1 MTQGAFAGWFSKL
14 PIKQKLVLLI
24 MTISLSAMLTV
35 SCAFFIYER
44 FVLRQRMAANLSAQA
59 EMLTSNCEAALSFND
74 PGDAEKILSSL
85 KAINS
90 IAFACVYQSNGKV
103 LASYQRSGF
112 EIGNIPEPQ
121 PDGYIFNKGRLII
134 FRQVS
139 LGNRAIGTVYL
150 QSDLRE
156 ISKLMRQSLITLVT
170 VLLLSALFA
179 YFLATRF
186 HRVVSTPIFHLAE
199 TATTISQHR
208 DYSVRALKH
217 GEDELGVLTD
227 AFNEMLAEIEM
238 RDLSLK
244 ESEERLQSIIDN
256 STAVIYLKDT
266 HGKYL
271 LVNKQYET
279 LFHITQANVVG
290 KTDYDIFPKEAAEAF
305 SGNDRKA
312 LELDSS
318 LEIEERV
325 PQDDGIHIY
334 LSNKFP
340 LHNASGIPYGVCG
353 VSTDI
358 TERKRTQEELSRHR
372 DHLEEQV
379 QERTADLDNSVSLL
393 SATIESTADGILVVD
408 MDANITAHNNKF
420 TELWNIPE
428 PIIESKD
435 NKKLLGYVLDQ
446 LADPQSFLAN
456 LEALYKQ
463 PEKEDL
469 SVIKLKDGRIF
480 ERYSLPQRLRDHVI
494 GRVWNF
500 RDVTDRERTEEERQ
514 RAKEAAEAAS
524 RAKSEFLASMSHEL
538 RTPLNAILG
547 FSGIL
552 DRDPDTTTTQKEHLT
567 TITRSGEHLLDL
579 INDVLEISKIES
591 GRVVLVETEFDLYQM
606 LDALRSMFR
615 IRASDKNLGLHFE
628 QGPEV
633 PQYIRADARR
643 LRQVLINLLSNAVK
657 FTEQGSVTLRVGY
670 QSSVIRDQGG
680 NETETEGPDDRRQTT
695 VGSKHHQ
702 QIKDDGRRALLFE
715 IEDTGTGIAPEEM
728 DKLFDPFSQ
737 TKSGKIAQ
745 EGTGLGLPIS
755 QNFLH
760 LMGGEFS
767 VSSKE
772 SQGSIFAF
780 KIPVTEIEAKD
791 VQQASP
797 ERRVVG
803 LEPAQRAFRILVVD
817 DVEDNRTLAVN
828 LLDAVGFET
837 SEAKN
842 GQEAV
847 DVWEAWAPHLIWM
860 DMAMPVMDGYE
871 ATRRIRAEETKP
883 SASSLDSEEGLSED
897 QFKIKHSTL
906 KIKRVPIIALTAVA
920 FAEEQDKMLVAGCDD
935 IVRKPL
941 RESDLFEAMHKYL
954 GVHYI
959 YEDEPVGGELP
970 EEKMTAK
977 ILTPDILNNIP
988 KDMLAEFEE
997 ALIEL
1002 NADLIQAI
1010 IERLRKLNNS
1020 VANCLRKLADNFQY
1034 DQILTYIQRA
1044 IDERK
1049 GHRNSKE
1056 SDSH

>member
-1 MTQGAFAGWFSKL
+1 MNDLKNMEMTHGTFAGWFSKL

-44 FVLRQRMAANLSAQA
+44 FVLRQRMAADLSAQA

-103 LASYQRSGF
+103 LAAYQRSGF
-112 EIGNIPEPQ
+112 EIVNIPEPQ
-121 PDGYIFNKGRLII
+121 QDGYIFNKGRLII

-139 LGNRAIGTVYL
+139 LGNRPIGTVYL

-156 ISKLMRQSLITLVT
+156 ISKLMRQSLITLVA
-170 VLLLSALFA
+170 VIMLSALFA
-179 YFLATRF
+179 YFLATKL
-186 HRVVSTPIFHLAE
+186 HRVVSSPIFHLAE

-238 RDLSLK
+238 RDLSIK

-266 HGKYL
+266 QGKYL

-279 LFHITQANVVG
+279 LFHITQADIVG
-290 KTDYDIFPKEAAEAF
+290 KTDYDVFPKEAADELRE
-305 SGNDRKA
+305 NDRKI
-312 LELDSS
+312 LELDNS
-318 LEIEERV
+318 LEIEEIV
-325 PQDDGIHIY
+325 PHDDGIHIY

-340 LHNASGIPYGVCG
+340 LYDASGVPYGVCG

-358 TERKRTQEELSRHR
+358 TERKRTQKELSRHR
-372 DHLEEQV
+372 DHLEAQV
-379 QERTADLDNSVSLL
+379 QKRTADLDNSVSLL

-408 MDANITAHNNKF
+408 MDGNISEYNKKF
-420 TELWNIPE
+420 AELWNIPE
-428 PIIESKD
+428 EVLESKD
-435 NKKLLGYVLDQ
+435 DEKLLGYVFEQ
-446 LADPQSFLAN
+446 LADPQSFQAKV
-456 LEALYKQ
+456 EELYEQ

-469 SVIKLKDGRIF
+469 SLIKFKDGRIF
-480 ERYSLPQRLRDHVI
+480 ERYSLPQRLGDHVI

-514 RAKEAAEAAS
+514 LAKEAAESAS
-524 RAKSEFLASMSHEL
+524 HAKSEFLASMSHEL

-547 FSGIL
+547 FSGIM
-552 DRDPDTTTTQKEHLT
+552 DRDLDTTPTQKEHLK

-579 INDVLEISKIES
+579 INDVLEISKIEA
-591 GRVVLVETEFDLYQM
+591 GRVVLDNTEFDLYQM

-615 IRASDKNLGLHFE
+615 IRASDKDLGLHFE
-628 QGPEV
+628 HGPEV

-643 LRQVLINLLSNAVK
+643 LRQVLMNLLSNAVK
-657 FTEQGSVTLRVGY
+657 FTEHGSVTLRVGY
-670 QSSVIRDQGG
+670 QLPVISDQWPDGG
-680 NETETEGPDDRRQTT
+680 KQTT
-695 VGSKHHQ
+695 
-702 QIKDDGRRALLFE
+702 DDIEQRTDEGQRILQFE
-715 IEDTGTGIAPEEM
+715 VEDTGPGIASEEM

-737 TKSGKIAQ
+737 TKSGKISQ

-755 QNFLH
+755 QKFVH
-760 LMGGEFS
+760 LMGGDIS
-767 VSSKE
+767 VASKE
-772 SQGSIFAF
+772 DQGSVFAF
-780 KIPVTEIEAKD
+780 SIPVTEAEAKD
-791 VQQASP
+791 VQQALP

-803 LEPAQRAFRILVVD
+803 LEPGQSAFRILVVD
-817 DVEDNRTLAVN
+817 DVEDNRTLVVK
-828 LLDAVGFET
+828 LFEAVGFET
-837 SEAKN
+837 REAKT

-847 DVWEAWAPHLIWM
+847 DMWEAWAPHLICM

-871 ATRRIRAEETKP
+871 ATRRIRALE
-883 SASSLDSEEGLSED
+883 
-897 QFKIKHSTL
+897 FKINNLKL
-906 KIKRVPIIALTAVA
+906 KIQKVPIIALTAVA
-920 FAEEQDKMLVAGCDD
+920 FSEEQEKMLEAGCND

-941 RESDLFEAMHKYL
+941 READIFEAMHKYL
-954 GVHYI
+954 GVRYI
-959 YEDEPVGGELP
+959 YEDKQAGGELQ
-970 EEKMTAK
+970 EKMMAAE
-977 ILTPDILNNIP
+977 LLVPDTFNDIP
-988 KDMLAEFEE
+988 EDMLAEFED

-1002 NADLIQAI
+1002 NAELIQSI
-1010 IERLRKLNNS
+1010 IERLRTHNNL
-1020 VANCLRKLADNFQY
+1020 VADCLLKLADNFQY

-1044 IDERK
+1044 IDARK
-1049 GHRNSKE
+1049 EHQNANDSDGH
-1056 SDSH
+1056 